1 MYSSYTMFLLFIC
14 FYWLKEKDHR
24 HRLLARREL
33 EVKTP
38 PEQVKLGSAEIRS
51 NSTMTMQRD
60 FDP

>member
-1 MYSSYTMFLLFIC
+1 MFLLFIC